1 MRGFLLAVTILVILI
16 KYIHEIISMNADMLE
31 HIFQV
36 KEIIEHST
44 GFTRESVIESEIE
57 YVGEKMFIAIY
68 RQLLFMRKN
77 TLFCVL

>member
-44 GFTRESVIESEIE
+44 GLQ
-57 YVGEKMFIAIY
+57 EK
-68 RQLLFMRKN
+68 
-77 TLFCVL
+77 V